1 MTGKRVSRLAILVVV
16 GSSLTGCTG
25 PTGPAGPAGDAG
37 PPGPPGLPGEAGPPG
52 PPAPQIDASPASD
65 APIGKPPTV
74 TIVGSTQTAGFGAPV
89 TLVGAAAD
97 PDSDV
102 SKLTYKWIQTAGPT
116 ATLTGATTSSLTFTT
131 QTLAAAKATVMAQLH
146 FGVLPISPDEAGNY
160 SFELDVTDP
169 EGNLGKATA
178 TVRSNPPTAGLQN
191 VPIGIRQFL
200 MGDGG
205 TQTSWNWSLDV
216 TGAAGSAAILTGA
229 TTQFPSFIPDVVGS
243 YTLAEAV
250 STKTLTMVAGNWRG
264 EMIDYPTN
272 CQTCHSD
279 SVKLAPDVFTPWSK
293 TAHGIAVQHKLNGTY
308 SDGVTPLTYFP
319 RSCMECHTVG
329 DSPAAVNNGF
339 DDIEKTTGWVMPTKL
354 QPGNW
359 ENMVTN
365 YPTLANLAGIQCENC
380 HGPQEGA
387 IGHLSAAHTTSGKAT
402 ADKWTRVSFSEGV
415 CASCHQDESHH
426 YKPSQWATSAH
437 AKRDLVANA
446 TFESRGTTAAHCGR
460 CHSAQGFAAYSAQ
473 LAAGDAGLLHKPDGT
488 AADEAFLRGLGLQ
501 SSTVE
506 AITCAACHDPHDAS
520 NPGQLRLGGNL
531 KALPNGLTNI
541 VGAGKGATCM
551 ACHNTRNAE
560 HDDIVAAAKDFSGP
574 PTPSQTDVLYG
585 FNAYF
590 MPRLNPSPHLSVT
603 DTCAGCHVAI
613 PTATE
618 KAAGQSDNHN
628 FATDDT
634 VCASCHSASTNGEAL
649 LSANDAQLGDLGTAI
664 GTKALAII
672 NALYAAGNTLSV
684 RAYLQATD
692 QYSSAAATT
701 ADILLTAAPTAV
713 ALTSA
718 IHGTTSFS
726 LTLAAPVTVTWVATA
741 SAPASTA
748 TLSQIYCQISGIT
761 ITGQTAPPVP
771 PATTG
776 APVPAIATDS
786 AVAKASW
793 NLQLLSNDGSRGL
806 HNPDFF
812 QDVIVNTMAALQ

>member
-1 MTGKRVSRLAILVVV
+1 MTAQRVSRLAIGVLV
-16 GSSLTGCTG
+16 GASLAACTG
-25 PTGPAGPAGDAG
+25 ARGPVGPAGDAG
-37 PPGPPGLPGEAGPPG
+37 PPGPQGPPGEAGPPG
-52 PPAPQIDASPASD
+52 LPGSSVDASPTD
-65 APIGKPPTV
+65 APTGKAPTV
-74 TIVGSTQTAGFGAPV
+74 TITGATQTAGFGAPV
-89 TLVGAAAD
+89 TLVGAATD
-97 PDSDV
+97 SDSDV

-116 ATLTGATTSSLTFTT
+116 ATLAGAATPTLIFTT
-131 QTLAAAKATVMAQLH
+131 QTLAAAKTPVMAQLH

-169 EGNLGKATA
+169 QGNVGKATA
-178 TVRSNPPTAGLQN
+178 TVRSNPPTTGLQN

-205 TQTSWNWSLDV
+205 TQTTWNWSLDV
-216 TGAAGSAAILTGA
+216 TGATGSGATLTGA
-229 TTQFPSFIPDVVGS
+229 TTQFPSFIPDVGGS
-243 YTLAEAV
+243 YTLTEAV

-264 EMIDYPTN
+264 EMIDYPTT
-272 CQTCHSD
+272 CQTCHND
-279 SVKLAPDVFTPWSK
+279 TIAPDVFTPWSK
-293 TAHGIAVQHKLNGTY
+293 TNHAIAVQHKLNGTY
-308 SDGVTPLTYFP
+308 SDGVTPLTFFS

-339 DDIEKTTGWVMPTKL
+339 DDVEKTTGWVMPTKL

-359 ENMVTN
+359 ESMVTN
-365 YPTLANLAGIQCENC
+365 YPTLAELAGIQCENC
-380 HGPQEGA
+380 HGPQDGA
-387 IGHLSAAHTTSGKAT
+387 IGHLSTAHTTSGHT
-402 ADKWTRVSFSEGV
+402 TPDKWTRVSFSEGV
-415 CASCHQDESHH
+415 CASCHQDATHH

-437 AKRDLVANA
+437 AQRDLVANA

-473 LAAGDAGLLHKPDGT
+473 LAKGDATLLHKPDGT
-488 AADEAFLRGLGLQ
+488 AADEAYLRGLGLQ
-501 SSTVE
+501 TSTVE

-520 NPGQLRLGGNL
+520 NPSQLRLGGSL

-541 VGAGKGATCM
+541 VDAGKGATCM

-560 HDDIVAAAKDFSGP
+560 HDDFVAAATDFSGP
-574 PTPSQTDVLYG
+574 HTPSQTDLLYG

-618 KAAGQSDNHN
+618 KAGGQTDNHN

-634 VCASCHSASTNGEAL
+634 VCASCHSSSTNGEAL
-649 LSANDAQLGDLGTAI
+649 LSANDAQLGELGTAI
-664 GTKALAII
+664 GTKTLATL
-672 NALYAAGNTLSV
+672 NALFTAGSTLSV
-684 RAYLQATD
+684 RAYRQTTD

-701 ADILLTAAPTAV
+701 ADILLAAAPTAV
-713 ALTSA
+713 VLRSA
-718 IHGTTSFS
+718 IHGATSFT
-726 LTLAAPVTVTWVATA
+726 LTLATPVSVTWIATA
-741 SAPASTA
+741 SAPAITE
-748 TLSQIYCQISGIT
+748 TLSQIDCQIGGIT

-771 PATTG
+771 PALTG
-776 APVPAIATDS
+776 APVPAIATS
-786 AVAKASW
+786 SVVAKASW

-812 QDVIVNTMAALQ
+812 QDVIVNTLEALQ

>member
-1 MTGKRVSRLAILVVV
+1 VA
-16 GSSLTGCTG
+16 
-25 PTGPAGPAGDAG
+25 
-37 PPGPPGLPGEAGPPG
+37 
-52 PPAPQIDASPASD
+52 DASPSGD
-65 APIGKPPTV
+65 APVGIPPTV
-74 TIVGSTQTAGFGAPV
+74 TIAGTTQTAGFGAPV
-89 TLVGAAAD
+89 TLIGAAAD
-97 PDSDV
+97 PDSDIT
-102 SKLTYKWIQTAGPT
+102 KLTYKWVQTAGPT
-116 ATLTGATTSSLTFTT
+116 APLVGAATPLLSFTT
-131 QTLAAAKATVMAQLH
+131 QTLAAAKTPVMAQLH

-169 EGNLGKATA
+169 QGNVGKATA
-178 TVRSNPPTAGLQN
+178 TVRSNPPTTGLQN

-205 TQTSWNWSLDV
+205 TQTTWNWSLDV
-216 TGAAGSAAILTGA
+216 TGAKGSNATLAGA
-229 TTQFPSFIPDVVGS
+229 TTQFPNFIPDVVGS
-243 YTLAEAV
+243 YKLTEAV

-264 EMIDYPTN
+264 EMINYPTS
-272 CQTCHSD
+272 CQTCHND
-279 SVKLAPDVFTPWSK
+279 TLPAKIAPDIFTPWSK
-293 TAHGIAVQHKLNGTY
+293 TNHAIAVQHKLNGTY

-339 DDIEKTTGWVMPTKL
+339 DDIEKATGWTMPTKL
-354 QPGNW
+354 QPGDW
-359 ENMVTN
+359 ENMVAN
-365 YPTLANLAGIQCENC
+365 YAPLANLAGIQCENC
-380 HGPQEGA
+380 HGPQDGA
-387 IGHLSAAHTTSGKAT
+387 VGQLSTLAHTTSGNT
-402 ADKWTRVSFSEGV
+402 TPDKWTRVSFSEGV
-415 CASCHQDESHH
+415 CASCHQDASHH
-426 YKPSQWATSAH
+426 YKPTQWATSAH
-437 AKRDLVANA
+437 AQRDLVSNA
-446 TFESRGTTAAHCGR
+446 TFEARGTTAAHCGR

-473 LAAGDAGLLHKPDGT
+473 LAKGDASLLHKPDGT
-488 AADEAFLRGLGLQ
+488 AADEAYLRGLGLQ
-501 SSTVE
+501 ASTVE
-506 AITCAACHDPHDAS
+506 AITCAACHDPHDAK
-520 NPGQLRLGGNL
+520 NPGQLRLGGDL

-560 HDDIVAAAKDFSGP
+560 HDDFVAAAKDFSGP
-574 PTPSQTDVLYG
+574 HTPSQTDVLYG

-618 KAAGQSDNHN
+618 KAGGQTDNHN
-628 FATDDT
+628 FATDNT
-634 VCASCHSASTNGEAL
+634 ICASCHSASTNGEAL
-649 LSANDAQLGDLGTAI
+649 LSANDAQLGDLSTAI

-672 NALYAAGNTLSV
+672 NALYTAGNTLSV

-726 LTLAAPVTVTWVATA
+726 LTLAAPVTVIWAATA

>member
-1 MTGKRVSRLAILVVV
+1 
-16 GSSLTGCTG
+16 
-25 PTGPAGPAGDAG
+25 
-37 PPGPPGLPGEAGPPG
+37 
-52 PPAPQIDASPASD
+52 
-65 APIGKPPTV
+65 V
-74 TIVGSTQTAGFGAPV
+74 TIAGTTQTAGFGALV
-89 TLVGAAAD
+89 TLVGAASD

-102 SKLTYKWIQTAGPT
+102 NTLTYKWIQTAGPT
-116 ATLTGATTSSLTFTT
+116 AILTGSSTSTLTFTT
-131 QTLAAAKATVMAQLH
+131 QTLAAAKTPVMALLH

-169 EGNLGKATA
+169 QGNVGKSTA
-178 TVRSNPPTAGLQN
+178 AVRSNPPTTGLQN
-191 VPIGIRQFL
+191 VPVGIRQFL
-200 MGDGG
+200 MSDGG
-205 TQTSWNWSLDV
+205 TQTTWNWSLDV
-216 TGAAGSAAILTGA
+216 TGAKGSNATLAGA
-229 TTQFPSFIPDVVGS
+229 TTQFPNFIPDVVGS
-243 YTLAEAV
+243 YKLTEAV

-264 EMIDYPTN
+264 EMLNYPTS
-272 CQTCHSD
+272 CQTCHND
-279 SVKLAPDVFTPWSK
+279 TLPVKIAPDIFTPWSK
-293 TAHGIAVQHKLNGTY
+293 TNHAIAVQHKLNGTY

-329 DSPAAVNNGF
+329 DSSAAVNNGF
-339 DDIEKTTGWVMPTKL
+339 DDVEKATGWTMPTKL

-359 ENMVTN
+359 ENMVAN

-380 HGPQEGA
+380 HGPQDGA
-387 IGHLSAAHTTSGKAT
+387 VGQLSTLAHTTSGNT
-402 ADKWTRVSFSEGV
+402 TPDKWTRVSFSEGV
-415 CASCHQDESHH
+415 CASCHQDASHH

-437 AKRDLVANA
+437 AQRDLVSNA
-446 TFESRGTTAAHCGR
+446 TFEARGTTAAHCGR

-473 LAAGDAGLLHKPDGT
+473 LAKGDASLLHKPDGT
-488 AADEAFLRGLGLQ
+488 AADEAYLRGLGLQ
-501 SSTVE
+501 ASTVE
-506 AITCAACHDPHDAS
+506 AITCAACHDPHDAK
-520 NPGQLRLGGNL
+520 NPGQLRLGGDL

-560 HDDIVAAAKDFSGP
+560 HDDFVAAAKDFSGP
-574 PTPSQTDVLYG
+574 HTPSQTDVLYG

-618 KAAGQSDNHN
+618 KAGGQTDNHN

-649 LSANDAQLGDLGTAI
+649 LSANDAQLGELGTAI
-664 GTKALAII
+664 GTKALAVV
-672 NALYAAGNTLSV
+672 NALYTAGNTVSV
-684 RAYLQATD
+684 RTYRQATD

-701 ADILLTAAPTAV
+701 ADILLASAPTAV
-713 ALTSA
+713 VLRSA
-718 IHGTTSFS
+718 IHGTTSFT
-726 LTLAAPVTVTWVATA
+726 LTLAAPVSVTWVATA
-741 SAPASTA
+741 TAPAITES
-748 TLSQIYCQISGIT
+748 LSQIDCQISGIT
-761 ITGQTAPPVP
+761 VTGQSLPPVP

-812 QDVIVNTMAALQ
+812 QDVIVNTLDALQ

>member
-1 MTGKRVSRLAILVVV
+1 
-16 GSSLTGCTG
+16 
-25 PTGPAGPAGDAG
+25 
-37 PPGPPGLPGEAGPPG
+37 
-52 PPAPQIDASPASD
+52 
-65 APIGKPPTV
+65 
-74 TIVGSTQTAGFGAPV
+74 
-89 TLVGAAAD
+89 
-97 PDSDV
+97 
-102 SKLTYKWIQTAGPT
+102 
-116 ATLTGATTSSLTFTT
+116 
-131 QTLAAAKATVMAQLH
+131 
-146 FGVLPISPDEAGNY
+146 
-160 SFELDVTDP
+160 
-169 EGNLGKATA
+169 
-178 TVRSNPPTAGLQN
+178 
-191 VPIGIRQFL
+191 

-205 TQTSWNWSLDV
+205 TQTTWNWSLDV
-216 TGAAGSAAILTGA
+216 TGAKGSNATLAGA
-229 TTQFPSFIPDVVGS
+229 TTQFPNFIPDVVGS
-243 YTLAEAV
+243 YKLTEAV

-264 EMIDYPTN
+264 EMINYPTS
-272 CQTCHSD
+272 CQTCHND
-279 SVKLAPDVFTPWSK
+279 TLPAKIAPDIFTPWSK
-293 TAHGIAVQHKLNGTY
+293 TNHAIAVQHKLNGTY

-339 DDIEKTTGWVMPTKL
+339 DDIEKATGWTMPTKL
-354 QPGNW
+354 QPGDW
-359 ENMVTN
+359 ENMVAN
-365 YPTLANLAGIQCENC
+365 YAPLANLAGIQCENC
-380 HGPQEGA
+380 HGPQDGA
-387 IGHLSAAHTTSGKAT
+387 VGQLSTLAHTTSGNT
-402 ADKWTRVSFSEGV
+402 TPDKWTRVSFSEGV
-415 CASCHQDESHH
+415 CASCHQDASHH
-426 YKPSQWATSAH
+426 YKPTQWATSAH
-437 AKRDLVANA
+437 AQRDLVSNA
-446 TFESRGTTAAHCGR
+446 TFEARGTTAAHCGR

-473 LAAGDAGLLHKPDGT
+473 LAKGDASLLHKPDGT
-488 AADEAFLRGLGLQ
+488 AADEAYLRGLGLQ
-501 SSTVE
+501 ASTVE
-506 AITCAACHDPHDAS
+506 AITCAACHDPHDAK
-520 NPGQLRLGGNL
+520 NPGQLRLGGDL

-560 HDDIVAAAKDFSGP
+560 HDDFVAAAKDFSGP
-574 PTPSQTDVLYG
+574 HTPSQTDVLYG

-618 KAAGQSDNHN
+618 KAGGQTDNHN
-628 FATDDT
+628 FATDNT
-634 VCASCHSASTNGEAL
+634 ICASCHSASTNGEAL
-649 LSANDAQLGDLGTAI
+649 LSANDAQLGDLSTAI

-672 NALYAAGNTLSV
+672 NALYTAGNTLSV

-726 LTLAAPVTVTWVATA
+726 LTLAAPVTVIWAATA

>member
-1 MTGKRVSRLAILVVV
+1 MTGKRVSRLAICVSFGV
-16 GSSLTGCTG
+16 SLAGCTG
-25 PTGPAGPAGDAG
+25 PTGPAGPPGDAG
-37 PPGPPGLPGEAGPPG
+37 PPGPPGPPGEAGPPG
-52 PPAPQIDASPASD
+52 PPGPEIDAASD
-65 APIGKPPTV
+65 GPTGKPPTV
-74 TIVGSTQTAGFGAPV
+74 TIAGATQTAGFGAPV
-89 TLVGAAAD
+89 TLVGAASD
-97 PDSDV
+97 PDSDI
-102 SKLTYKWIQTAGPT
+102 SKLTYKWLQTAGPT
-116 ATLTGATTSSLTFTT
+116 TTLSGATTASLTFTT
-131 QTLAAAKATVMAQLH
+131 QTLADAKATVMALIH

-169 EGNLGKATA
+169 EGNVGKATA
-178 TVRSNPPTAGLQN
+178 SVRSNPPTTGLQN

-200 MGDGG
+200 MGNGG
-205 TQTSWNWSLDV
+205 TQTTWNWSLDV
-216 TGAAGSAAILTGA
+216 TGAAGSGAILTGT

-243 YTLAEAV
+243 YTLTEAV

-264 EMIDYPTN
+264 EMLNYPTS
-272 CQTCHSD
+272 CQTCHND
-279 SVKLAPDVFTPWSK
+279 TLKIAPDIFTPWSK
-293 TAHGIAVQHKLNGTY
+293 TDHAIAVQHKLNGTY

-339 DDIEKTTGWVMPTKL
+339 DDVEKATGWVMPAKL

-380 HGPQEGA
+380 HGPQDGA
-387 IGHLSAAHTTSGKAT
+387 IGFLSTAHTTSGKT
-402 ADKWTRVSFSEGV
+402 TPDKWTRVSFSEGV
-415 CASCHQDESHH
+415 CASCHQDATHH
-426 YKPSQWATSAH
+426 YKPSQWQTSAH
-437 AKRDLVANA
+437 AQRDLVSNA

-488 AADEAFLRGLGLQ
+488 AADEAYLRGLGLQ
-501 SSTVE
+501 ISTVE
-506 AITCAACHDPHDAS
+506 AITCPACHDPHDAS

-531 KALPNGLTNI
+531 KDLPNGLTNI
-541 VGAGKGATCM
+541 VGAGQGATCM

-560 HDDIVAAAKDFSGP
+560 HDSFITPTDFSGP
-574 PTPSQTDVLYG
+574 HTPSQTDVLYG

-618 KAAGQSDNHN
+618 KAAGQTDNHS

-634 VCASCHSASTNGEAL
+634 ICASCHSSSTNGEAL
-649 LSANDAQLGDLGTAI
+649 LSANDAQLDELGIAI
-664 GTKALAII
+664 GTKALAMID
-672 NALYAAGNTLSV
+672 ALYTDTAGDTISV
-684 RAYLQATD
+684 RAYRQATD

-701 ADILLTAAPTAV
+701 ADILLAAAPTAV
-713 ALTSA
+713 VLRSA
-718 IHGTTSFS
+718 IHGTTSFT
-726 LTLAAPVTVTWVATA
+726 LTLATPVSITWVAST
-741 SAPASTA
+741 SAPSVTE
-748 TLSQIYCQISGIT
+748 TLSQIDCQIGGIT
-761 ITGQTAPPVP
+761 ITGQSTPPVP

-776 APVPAIATDS
+776 APVPAILPNS
-786 AVAKASW
+786 PVAEASW

-812 QDVIVNTMAALQ
+812 QDVIVNTLEALQ

>member
-1 MTGKRVSRLAILVVV
+1 
-16 GSSLTGCTG
+16 
-25 PTGPAGPAGDAG
+25 
-37 PPGPPGLPGEAGPPG
+37 
-52 PPAPQIDASPASD
+52 
-65 APIGKPPTV
+65 V
-74 TIVGSTQTAGFGAPV
+74 TIAGTTQTAGFGALV
-89 TLVGAAAD
+89 TLVGAASD

-102 SKLTYKWIQTAGPT
+102 NTLTYKWIQTAGPT
-116 ATLTGATTSSLTFTT
+116 AILTGSSTSTLTFTT
-131 QTLAAAKATVMAQLH
+131 QTLAAAKTPVMALLH

-169 EGNLGKATA
+169 QGNVGKSTA
-178 TVRSNPPTAGLQN
+178 AVRSNPPTTGLQN
-191 VPIGIRQFL
+191 VPVGIRQFL
-200 MGDGG
+200 MSDGG
-205 TQTSWNWSLDV
+205 TQTTWNWSLDV
-216 TGAAGSAAILTGA
+216 TGAKGSNATLAGA
-229 TTQFPSFIPDVVGS
+229 TTQFPNFIPDVVGS
-243 YTLAEAV
+243 YKLTEAV

-264 EMIDYPTN
+264 EMINYPTS
-272 CQTCHSD
+272 CQTCHND
-279 SVKLAPDVFTPWSK
+279 TLPVKIAPDIFTPWSK
-293 TAHGIAVQHKLNGTY
+293 TNHAIAVQHKLNGTY

-329 DSPAAVNNGF
+329 DSSAAVNNGF
-339 DDIEKTTGWVMPTKL
+339 DDVEKATGWTMPTKL

-359 ENMVTN
+359 ENMVAN

-380 HGPQEGA
+380 HGPQDGA
-387 IGHLSAAHTTSGKAT
+387 VGQLSTLAHTTSGNT
-402 ADKWTRVSFSEGV
+402 TPDKWTRVSFSEGV
-415 CASCHQDESHH
+415 CASCHQDASHH

-437 AKRDLVANA
+437 AQRDLVSNA
-446 TFESRGTTAAHCGR
+446 TFEARGTTAAHCGR

-473 LAAGDAGLLHKPDGT
+473 LAKGDASLLHKPDGT
-488 AADEAFLRGLGLQ
+488 AADEAYLRGLGLQ
-501 SSTVE
+501 ASTVE
-506 AITCAACHDPHDAS
+506 AITCAACHDPHDAK
-520 NPGQLRLGGNL
+520 NPGQLRLGGDL

-560 HDDIVAAAKDFSGP
+560 HDDFVAAAKDFSGP
-574 PTPSQTDVLYG
+574 HTPSQTDVLYG

-618 KAAGQSDNHN
+618 KAGGQTDNHN

-649 LSANDAQLGDLGTAI
+649 LSANDAQLGELGTAI
-664 GTKALAII
+664 GTKALAVV
-672 NALYAAGNTLSV
+672 NALYTAGNTVSV
-684 RAYLQATD
+684 RTYRQATD

-701 ADILLTAAPTAV
+701 ADILLASAPTAV
-713 ALTSA
+713 VLRSA
-718 IHGTTSFS
+718 IHGTTSFT
-726 LTLAAPVTVTWVATA
+726 LTLAAPVSVTWVATA
-741 SAPASTA
+741 TAPAITES
-748 TLSQIYCQISGIT
+748 LSQIDCQISGIT
-761 ITGQTAPPVP
+761 VTGQSLPPVP

-812 QDVIVNTMAALQ
+812 QDVIVNTLDALQ